1 MTILTCATRLTHRT
15 LLDAVALQP
24 DDDERAALVYLQ
36 TDQEPIVVARR
47 DFRRTA
53 LAYAA
58 ALHKMG
64 VAPRDLVVIAHTQD
78 LESIYAFWG
87 TMLAGAIPSMFPTL
101 TEKLDADIYMRS
113 MAELVRLS
121 DVRAILTT
129 DEFAAV
135 LGGHVPCPVYGSAQ
149 LTARVNGGDIDQFTP
164 RVPDPDQ
171 IAFLQHSSGT
181 TGLQKGVALVHRAVL
196 NQVASYGDAIQLT
209 AQDVIVSW
217 LPLYHDMGLIA
228 GFILPLVQGVPLVLM
243 SPFDWVQHPALL
255 FRAIHNYRGT
265 LCWLPNFAYNH
276 CARRI
281 RQRDTEG
288 LSAAS
293 IRMFI
298 NCSEPV
304 RHDSHQLFLE
314 RFAGHGVRPETL
326 AVSYAMAENTFG
338 VTQTPPGL
346 APRLDVVDRVELLNN
361 RYACPVSPDH
371 PNAETRVSCGPPI
384 VGTFVCAVDGKRR
397 PLPERRVGEIAIQS
411 DCMLSGYYKR
421 PDLEPFHDGWY
432 LTGDMGYIADG
443 EVYIV
448 GRSKD
453 LIINAGKNIYPQD
466 IESIVNTVPGVHPGR
481 AVAFG
486 VPDEREGT
494 ELVAVVAEVATDDS
508 RQRKQ
513 IAAAIRQTVARQS
526 MVAVSYVHT
535 VGPHWL
541 IKTSSGK
548 IARAANRD
556 KWLAEVHKEGAAYT
570 AVP

>member
-1 MTILTCATRLTHRT
+1 MMLTTSTRNNFQT
-15 LLDAVALQP
+15 LLDAVALRT
-24 DDDERAALVYLQ
+24 DDDEHAALVYLE
-36 TDQEPIVVARR
+36 TDRPTTIVSRR
-47 DFRRTA
+47 QFRRA
-53 LAYAA
+53 VQAHAA
-58 ALHKMG
+58 ALSRLG
-64 VAPRDLVVIAHTQD
+64 IAPRDLVVIAHTQN

-87 TMLAGAIPSMFPTL
+87 ALLAGAIPSMFPTL
-101 TEKLDADIYMRS
+101 TDKLDTEIFMRS
-113 MAELVRLS
+113 MAELARIS
-121 DVRAILTT
+121 GIRAILTT
-129 DEFAAV
+129 DAFAPA
-135 LGGHVPCPVYGSAQ
+135 LGAQVPCPVYGSELLAASVAHGAG
-149 LTARVNGGDIDQFTP
+149 LLSGRHSAM
-164 RVPDPDQ
+164 PDPNE

-181 TGLQKGVALVHRAVL
+181 TGLQKGVALAHRAVL
-196 NQVASYGDAIQLT
+196 NQIASYSDAL
-209 AQDVIVSW
+209 ALNGQDVIVSW

-255 FRAIHNYRGT
+255 FRAIHDHRGT

-281 RQRDTEG
+281 RQRDSEE
-288 LSAAS
+288 LSVAS

-304 RHDSHQLFLE
+304 RYDSHQKFLE
-314 RFAGHGVRPETL
+314 RFAANGVRPDML

-338 VTQTPPGL
+338 VTQTPPGQP
-346 APRLDVVDRVELLNN
+346 PRLDVVDRVDLQN
-361 RYACPVSPDH
+361 RYARPVSAEH
-371 PNAETRVSCGPPI
+371 PNAEVRVSCGPPI
-384 VGTFVCAVDGKRR
+384 AGTAVKIVDQPGNT
-397 PLPERRVGEIAIQS
+397 LPERQVGEVTIKS

-421 PDLEPFHDGWY
+421 PDLKPFNDGWY
-432 LTGDMGYIADG
+432 LTGDMGYIAGG

-466 IESIVNTVPGVHPGR
+466 IEAIVNTVPGVHAGR

-494 ELVAVVAEVATDDS
+494 ELVAIVAEVGTDDPHE
-508 RQRKQ
+508 RKH
-513 IAAAIRQTVARQS
+513 IATAIRQAVVRQS
-526 MVAVSYVHT
+526 MVTVSYVHL
-535 VGPHWL
+535 VDAHWL

-556 KWLAEVHKEGAAYT
+556 KWLAEAKLLAK
-570 AVP
+570 PKL